1 MTMSESD
8 IVKTKRTKILNYIL
22 FIEDEEFDGKKYK
35 NQNSNQISPW
45 SSRLIP
51 DQTNGIR

>member
-1 MTMSESD
+1 MSESD
-8 IVKTKRTKILNYIL
+8 IVKTKRTKRVDYVL
-22 FIEDEEFDGKKYK
+22 FIEDEKFDGKKYK
-35 NQNSNQISPW
+35 NQNSNQSLPR